1 MRRGEERRGEGRSG
15 AAEVIKAKV
24 DNKFL
29 DVGGTPHV
37 GVRVDFKENATRS
50 GLTRKD
56 GCVFL

>member
-1 MRRGEERRGEGRSG
+1 M
-15 AAEVIKAKV
+15 INAKG

-29 DVGGTPHV
+29 DVVGTPHV
-37 GVRVDFKENATRS
+37 GVQADFKENATRS